1 MKKANVTKNRRNGSA
16 VTVISALIL
25 VLSMMLSLTACSAN
39 GGNTDTDSASDTIDA
54 FGTVG
59 DSLSNDN
66 TGDGADTDE
75 TKNTGTDK
83 ETDEKTNADTEAETD
98 GISAEDTSVSDTE
111 TSPSEDDA
119 VNISEPE
126 FINPLTGLLSDVDLS
141 NKRPVALMI
150 NNIKRATPQHGITD
164 ADILYEVLAE
174 GGITRL
180 LMVVTEYED
189 LGIIGAIR
197 STRPYYLDYV
207 LGMDAILAH
216 AGGSDDAYTKIDT
229 VGVLSL
235 DGVRMNLG
243 NMFYRDEWR
252 KENMGYEHS
261 LMTTGE
267 RIVSGIKKKKY
278 DTNHDESFE
287 NTMEFVDYGTR
298 VDLDGKAATHVKLK
312 YSGSQIVDLIY
323 DESTDKYLRY
333 QFNGYAHI
341 DKNNGEQLTFD
352 NIVIIRTEMSVYDA
366 SNHLDVRTTGTGK
379 GYFVA
384 GGEYIEITWS
394 KKDIYAPLII
404 TDKNG
409 NIIEYNRGKTFISI
423 FNEDSTCKIDTSSFT
438 PKS

>member
-1 MKKANVTKNRRNGSA
+1 MKKANITKNKRNGSA
-16 VTVISALIL
+16 VTVISTLIL
-25 VLSMMLSLTACSAN
+25 VLSMMLCLTACSAN
-39 GGNTDTDSASDTIDA
+39 GRNADTNSAGDTVDA
-54 FGTVG
+54 FNTVG
-59 DSLSNDN
+59 NGSSNDN
-66 TGDGADTDE
+66 VGADTDE

-83 ETDEKTNADTEAETD
+83 ETDEKNVTDTEAEND
-98 GISAEDTSVSDTE
+98 NISAEDTSVSDIE
-111 TSPSEDDA
+111 TSPSEEDS
-119 VNISEPE
+119 VNIGEPE
-126 FINPLTGLLSDVDLS
+126 FINPLTGLLSEVDLS
-141 NKRPVALMI
+141 NKRPVAIMI
-150 NNIKRATPQHGITD
+150 NNIKKATPQHGITD

-180 LMVVTEYED
+180 LMVVTEYEG
-189 LGIIGAIR
+189 LGIIGSVR

-207 LGMDAILAH
+207 LGMDAIIAH
-216 AGGSDDAYTKIDT
+216 AGGSSDAYTKIDT

-278 DTNHDESFE
+278 STNHDESFE

-352 NIVIIRTEMSVYDA
+352 NIVIIRTEMSVYDTY
-366 SNHLDVRTTGTGK
+366 NRLDVRTTGTGK